1 MARGQ
6 IQTEFLKNFESEKHV
21 FEFEFNT
28 TQQMTPGFQVMVS
41 YFEEN
46 GELVADYCSCTLF
59 RDMIHEVSRIS
70 VDFYDNLVVCVV
82 FGNNMC
88 L

>member
-59 RDMIHEVSRIS
+59 RDMIHEVSLFSVCILLIS
-70 VDFYDNLVVCVV
+70 FLNI
-82 FGNNMC
+82 
-88 L
+88 